1 LRIGRHVAAGG
12 PPVELIRVSTDKQ
25 EESGLGLKAQQAAIE
40 THRNAVDGTLVKT
53 YVEVESGKHDDI
65 DNRPKLQ
72 AAVAHALRSNA
83 TLGIAKIDRLVRS
96 TVVMSYLKQKKVRF
110 VACDNPYANELLI
123 DILVAVA
130 ANEARM
136 ISQRTKEALKAYR
149 TDRRVSK
156 RIRQMYPDGVPAEII
171 EATAGKLGA
180 ELPQCRNLTPEGR
193 QRGVA
198 RSRMI
203 RHTMAVESYADLVPV
218 MTELRDNGST
228 LQGIADQLNADGH
241 ETRHKK
247 PWNPTQVMRVLN
259 RAELK

>member
-1 LRIGRHVAAGG
+1 MAAKLIG
-12 PPVELIRVSTDKQ
+12 LIRVSTDKQ
-25 EESGLGLKAQQAAIE
+25 EESGLGLNAQQSAIE
-40 THRNAVDGTLVKT
+40 LHRKGVDGTLLKT

-72 AAVAHALRSNA
+72 AAVAHAIRSNA
-83 TLGIAKIDRLVRS
+83 TLVIAKIDRLVRS
-96 TVVMSYLKQKKVRF
+96 TVVMSYLKQKKVKF

-136 ISQRTKEALKAYR
+136 ISQRTRDALKAYR

-156 RIRQMYPDGVPAEII
+156 RIRLMYPDGVPPEVVK
-171 EATAGKLGA
+171 ATAGKLGA

-193 QRGVA
+193 QKGIA
-198 RSRMI
+198 RSRTVRRAMS
-203 RHTMAVESYADLVPV
+203 VESYADLLPV
-218 MTELRDNGST
+218 MRELRDGGAT
-228 LQGIADQLNADGH
+228 LQAIADQLNADGH
-241 ETRHKK
+241 ETRLKK

-259 RAELK
+259 RA